1 MKIHHTLLLAIITF
15 SCSQRQPDES
25 TSTADSLP
33 AKKYEE
39 QYRPQFHFSP
49 DHNWTNDPNGLVYYR
64 GEYHLF
70 YQYNPYGN
78 RWGHMSWGHAVSKDL
93 LHWAH
98 LPVAIEEYV
107 KNGDSTM
114 IFSGSA
120 VVDLQN
126 TSGFFGKDSSGIVA
140 IYTSHVHDG
149 NNQITQHQ
157 SIAHSAD
164 APTFK
169 VYENNPV
176 LDEKLKDFR
185 DPKVFWYEPQ
195 KKWVMAVVIPD
206 KFKARFYESKD
217 LKSWKLLSEFGP
229 LGDQAKIWECPDLL
243 QVPMLNDPSKKKWVL
258 LISNSH
264 PQGPTFVGMQYFVGD
279 FDGKTFTP
287 DNPKQYPLYLEYG
300 KDFYAAV
307 SFNHVPKED
316 GRTIILG
323 WANNWAYGQDIP
335 TTPWKSAMTLPREL
349 YLIDTPKGHRI
360 VQHPLREIET
370 LRTDTIAIAQLEKGI
385 NSKAFELQYEFK
397 KGSAKKY
404 GVKLITGPN
413 EETIIGYDSD
423 KSEVYLDRT
432 RSGQVAFHK
441 DFPSIERAPAT
452 LKDGR
457 LMLHIFV
464 DHSII
469 EVYINDGEQVITDQI
484 FPTGTTYKVENFVE
498 GGEAGNLFVKAV
510 TMQAWILKSTWK

>member
-1 MKIHHTLLLAIITF
+1 MKLYSILLLAAFIIG
-15 SCSQRQPDES
+15 CSRQQSEKSAVDTDS
-25 TSTADSLP
+25 TSV
-33 AKKYEE
+33 KKYSEK
-39 QYRPQFHFSP
+39 YRPQYHFTP
-49 DHNWTNDPNGLVYYR
+49 DHNWINDPNGLVYYK

-93 LHWAH
+93 LHWEH
-98 LPVAIEEYV
+98 LPVALEEYV

-120 VVDLQN
+120 VADLQN
-126 TSGFFGKDSSGIVA
+126 TSGFFEKDSAGLVA
-140 IYTSHVHDG
+140 IYTSHVHEG

-157 SIAHSAD
+157 SIAHSND
-164 APTFK
+164 ARKFT

-185 DPKVFWYEPQ
+185 DPKVFWYEPE
-195 KKWVMAVVIPD
+195 KKWVMTVVIPD

-243 QVPMLNDPSKKKWVL
+243 QVPMLDDPSKKKWVL
-258 LISNSH
+258 LVSNSH
-264 PQGPTFVGMQYFVGD
+264 PQGPTFVGMQYFVGN
-279 FDGKTFTP
+279 FDGKTFTA
-287 DNPKQYPLYLEYG
+287 DNPKQYPLYLDYG

-335 TTPWKSAMTLPREL
+335 TFPWKSAMTLPREL
-349 YLIDTPKGHRI
+349 YLVKTLVGERI
-360 VQHPLREIET
+360 IQRPIKEAAT
-370 LRTDTIAIAQLEKGI
+370 LRGDSIDYHNLGIAFKE
-385 NSKAFELQYEFK
+385 KAFEIEYEFTS
-397 KGSAKKY
+397 GTASNF
-404 GVKLITGPN
+404 GIRLITSPN
-413 EETIIGYDSD
+413 EETVIGYDRV
-423 KSEVYLDRT
+423 KKEVYLDRT
-432 RSGQVAFHK
+432 RSGNVSFHK
-441 DFPSIERAPAT
+441 DFPSIERAPAE
-452 LKDGR
+452 LKEGKLR
-457 LMLHIFV
+457 LQIFV

-469 EVYINDGEQVITDQI
+469 EVYINGGEQVITDQI
-484 FPTGTTYKVENFVE
+484 FPTGDYKVVTFAKD
-498 GGEAGNLFVKAV
+498 GETV
-510 TMQAWILKSTWK
+510 TSIKTWTIKSTWK